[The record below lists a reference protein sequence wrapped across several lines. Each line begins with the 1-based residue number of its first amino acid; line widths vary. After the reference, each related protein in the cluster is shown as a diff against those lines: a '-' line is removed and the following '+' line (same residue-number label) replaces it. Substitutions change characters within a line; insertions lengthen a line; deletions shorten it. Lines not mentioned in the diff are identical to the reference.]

1 MESVTSYAETKLS
14 RRVCLGDSQ
23 QFNCHHWRYN
33 RKEPYHQEDDP
44 RRRGLPI
51 SPGLHGINLPSP
63 IITRTTKSANMHYVD
78 NDIYIYIYHSYIN
91 IIPS

>member
-44 RRRGLPI
+44 RWGGLSI

-63 IITRTTKSANMHYVD
+63 IITRTTKSANMIH
-78 NDIYIYIYHSYIN
+78 
-91 IIPS
+91 IIPIYTSSLLS